1 MITRFSP
8 NPILQTTFLFIFT
21 FFSCMGFDGPNVIK
35 GDEVMNRIRK
45 AVDAKITGCRVNEST
60 SIKYPELGGIF
71 QLNQRVY
78 YETQDADRCVDQIE
92 AATCQ
97 FLSTKVIETI
107 TNLDILLIT
116 ACSKIQPKAI
126 ATPPYFQGDFL

>member
-1 MITRFSP
+1 
-8 NPILQTTFLFIFT
+8 
-21 FFSCMGFDGPNVIK
+21 MGFDGPNVIK

-45 AVDAKITGCRVNEST
+45 AIDAKIVGCRVSENT
-60 SIKYPELGGIF
+60 AIKYPEIGGIF

-78 YETQDADRCVDQIE
+78 YETTDVDRCIDQIE

-97 FLSTKVIETI
+97 FLATNAIETI

-116 ACSKIQPKAI
+116 ACSKINPKAVS
-126 ATPPYFQGDFL
+126 TPPYFQGDFL